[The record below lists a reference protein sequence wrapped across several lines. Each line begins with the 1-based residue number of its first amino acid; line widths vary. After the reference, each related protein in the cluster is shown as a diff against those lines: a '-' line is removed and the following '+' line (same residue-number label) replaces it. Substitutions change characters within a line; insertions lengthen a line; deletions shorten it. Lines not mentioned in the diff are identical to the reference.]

1 MKKLFLAALLVV
13 GLTTFAQEQN
23 ERPKRAGMENLTP
36 EQKNQMHLKRLTS
49 ELDLNAKQQ
58 IEVGKIIAEQG
69 MKKEAMK
76 AKHQAM
82 KADQKRP
89 TDEERA
95 AFKKQML
102 DDKNAMNDKMKA
114 ILTPEQFEKWKTIRE
129 KNQAKRGE
137 RKEMKR
143 E

>member
-13 GLTTFAQEQN
+13 GLTTFAQEQKDK
-23 ERPKRAGMENLTP
+23 PKRAGMENLTQ

-58 IEVGKIIAEQG
+58 LEVGKIIAEQG
-69 MKKEAMK
+69 TKKEAMK
-76 AKHQAM
+76 AKHEAM
-82 KADQKRP
+82 KAEQKRP

-95 AFKKQML
+95 AIKKQML

-114 ILTPEQFEKWKTIRE
+114 VLSPEQFVKWNEIRE
-129 KNQAKRGE
+129 KNKAKRGE
-137 RKEMKR
+137 RKGMKR